1 MKNSILEIAHRGYSQ
16 NYKDNTILSF
26 KEAINNNFDI
36 IELDIQIT
44 KDDDII
50 IFHDT
55 YIEDK
60 INNSHLF
67 IFELTTKEIKKI
79 DPDIPTLNEFFS
91 NIDTSKHNIYL
102 DIKGSK
108 KIVPYLLSFLND
120 YETSKIY
127 IGSFNILMIDQMNM
141 LNPKLNYGII
151 SETMFTSDL
160 IDIMVKKYNLKF
172 FCFHWSV
179 LQHNEINYLKQ
190 KNILVFT
197 YTNKLEI
204 ILDRMIQFNVDG
216 IVTNCKIKS

>member
-1 MKNSILEIAHRGYSQ
+1 
-16 NYKDNTILSF
+16 
-26 KEAINNNFDI
+26 
-36 IELDIQIT
+36 
-44 KDDDII
+44 
-50 IFHDT
+50 
-55 YIEDK
+55 
-60 INNSHLF
+60 
-67 IFELTTKEIKKI
+67 
-79 DPDIPTLNEFFS
+79 
-91 NIDTSKHNIYL
+91 
-102 DIKGSK
+102 
-108 KIVPYLLSFLND
+108 
-120 YETSKIY
+120 
-127 IGSFNILMIDQMNM
+127 MNM

>member
-26 KEAINNNFDI
+26 KEAINNDFDI

-108 KIVPYLLSFLND
+108 KIVPYLLSFLSD

>member
-26 KEAINNNFDI
+26 KEAINNDFDI

>member
-26 KEAINNNFDI
+26 KEAINNDFDI

-91 NIDTSKHNIYL
+91 NIDTSKHNIYFQ
-102 DIKGSK
+102 G
-108 KIVPYLLSFLND
+108 VSF
-120 YETSKIY
+120 
-127 IGSFNILMIDQMNM
+127 SFI
-141 LNPKLNYGII
+141 
-151 SETMFTSDL
+151 FTL
-160 IDIMVKKYNLKF
+160 
-172 FCFHWSV
+172 
-179 LQHNEINYLKQ
+179 
-190 KNILVFT
+190 
-197 YTNKLEI
+197 
-204 ILDRMIQFNVDG
+204 
-216 IVTNCKIKS
+216 